1 MVKKSFRTR
10 PTYNTAEALTP
21 IVRLWILRILHPL
34 GGYKEWV
41 QNHGFRC
48 DELASALGLQA
59 WLDEGERPFDAR
71 AVRLELRQRYSAA
84 ERQRHRA
91 HPTPPCAAT
100 PSGWPRWRT

>member
-1 MVKKSFRTR
+1 MVKKYFRTR
-10 PTYNTAEALTP
+10 PTYNATEALAP

-71 AVRLELRQRYSAA
+71 AVPSLPPRHHAQQHPAA
-84 ERQRHRA
+84 GRA
-91 HPTPPCAAT
+91 
-100 PSGWPRWRT
+100 G